1 MYYRQRGIIS
11 FLCKQRSKE
20 FLSDG
25 LTPAEGKLVIYDEL
39 VATMQPPAQEHL
51 GLLFGPVVV
60 LNSFSKHFQ
69 VCPKPADA
77 RDDFTQ
83 SALMPKSRHSDL

>member
-1 MYYRQRGIIS
+1 
-11 FLCKQRSKE
+11 
-20 FLSDG
+20 
-25 LTPAEGKLVIYDEL
+25 
-39 VATMQPPAQEHL
+39 MQPPAQEHL